1 MNSPSAAVPQ
11 EEWDAL
17 LAMYN
22 RRADLDQHIAAAEES
37 ATMAARYPD
46 DHFLQIFAART
57 AYYLA
62 HRLKDSGARHTTAL
76 RGVDAASRALQADH
90 TDYDAR
96 YWHAM
101 TTFRAREAEG
111 IKAALKGA
119 KQARDYMLSMLR
131 DDPGRFEAHMLLG
144 VLFRELP
151 PLVSF
156 GDKKK
161 AMFHLE
167 EGARLAPRDP
177 EMLLELAAG
186 YRKVGRKKEARATYQ
201 RVIDDS
207 TAPPYGEWEA
217 DDARQYA
224 RKMLRK
230 ILF

>member
-22 RRADLDQHIAAAEES
+22 LRANLDQHIAAAEES
-37 ATMAARYPD
+37 ASLASRHPED
-46 DHFLQIFAART
+46 RFLQIFAART

-62 HRLKDSGARHTTAL
+62 HRLKDSSDRHTTAL
-76 RGVDAASRALQADH
+76 RGVDAASRALQADPS
-90 TDYDAR
+90 DYDAR

-119 KQARDYMLSMLR
+119 KEARDYMLSMLR
-131 DDPGRFEAHMLLG
+131 DAPDRFEAHMLLG

-161 AMFHLE
+161 AMYHLE

-186 YRKVGRKKEARATYQ
+186 YRKIGRKREARATYQ
-201 RVIDDS
+201 RVIDES
-207 TAPPYGEWEA
+207 TAPPFGDWEA

-224 RKMLRK
+224 RKMLKK